1 MVHGDF
7 RLGNVLA
14 TGAHIA
20 AVVDWEIWSVGDP
33 RIDLGWFLMNADPA
47 TFCRATRY
55 AASLPSL
62 AELTEI
68 YSAALGRDMTATRW
82 FQALAC
88 FKSTATWSLIVK
100 HNRRRATPDPA
111 LEHMAATLP
120 HLLERT
126 QELLS

>member
-1 MVHGDF
+1 M
-7 RLGNVLA
+7 
-14 TGAHIA
+14 
-20 AVVDWEIWSVGDP
+20 VDWEIWSVGDP
-33 RIDLGWFLMNADPA
+33 RADLGWFLVSADPA
-47 TFCRATRY
+47 TYRRTTPY
-55 AASLPSL
+55 AASLPAL
-62 AELTEI
+62 DELTEI
-68 YSAALGRDMTATRW
+68 YSAALGREMTATRW

-111 LEHMAATLP
+111 LERMAATLP